1 MAEETQIFQ
10 RIEIKYL
17 LNEEQYVQ
25 LREAILPYLTE
36 DTYGDTEVC
45 NCYYDTDSYQM
56 IRRSLEKP
64 VYKEKLRLRSY
75 GTPKDKD
82 AFVYMELKKKYKGI
96 VYKRREQ
103 LSLGEAEG
111 YLNQNRHPDRDSQ
124 ILREINWVLQ
134 YYQTLKPV
142 MYLGYH
148 RIALCERGVSTGLRV
163 TFDREILWRTDA
175 VALQAGNYGTPLLQ
189 PGEHLMEI
197 KVPVIREW
205 RQVLTVRPNSI
216 AGYIIRQN
224 CRMQIPRLP
233 SMMQTVR
240 RSFPGRCQR
249 NSTVS

>member
-17 LNEEQYVQ
+17 LNEEQYVR

-64 VYKEKLRLRSY
+64 IYKEKLRLRSY

-82 AFVYMELKKKYKGI
+82 TFVYMELKKKYKGI

-148 RIALCERGVSTGLRV
+148 RIALCERGISTGLRV
-163 TFDREILWRTDA
+163 TFDRDILWRTDA
-175 VALQAGNYGTPLLQ
+175 IALQAGNYGTPLLQ

-197 KVPVIREW
+197 KVPGAMPLWLADI
-205 RQVLTVRPNSI
+205 LD
-216 AGYIIRQN
+216 
-224 CRMQIPRLP
+224 RLKIYP
-233 SMMQTVR
+233 T
-240 RSFPGRCQR
+240 SFSKYGRAYTQM
-249 NSTVS
+249 VA